1 MDSRDRDCTERCAS
15 RAHHAE
21 KWAISSCGRDSFAK
35 ALIRHAR
42 CSACRET
49 QEEAMA
55 RNHIASRFDERFEA
69 LKQSMKHLVEAGND
83 TASALKDKMIDVKD
97 SALSGTKSGINRV
110 GGL

>member
-1 MDSRDRDCTERCAS
+1 
-15 RAHHAE
+15 
-21 KWAISSCGRDSFAK
+21 
-35 ALIRHAR
+35 
-42 CSACRET
+42 
-49 QEEAMA
+49 MA

-110 GGL
+110 GGLIKDHPIAAVVIAVGVGFVAIKLIRR